1 MGVNEIDLFNLFAK
15 ISLNT
20 EDYENGLEEASGKTS
35 KFADKI
41 KGGLAT
47 AAKVGAAALGAAAAG
62 VVALTKQSIANYA
75 EYEQLVGGVE
85 TLFKGSANAVI
96 GYANNAYKTAGLSA
110 NQYMNTVTSFSA
122 SLLQSLGQDTEAAAR
137 YADMAI
143 TDMSDNANKMGTSME
158 MIQDAYQGFAKQ
170 NYTMLDNLKLGYG
183 GTKEEM
189 QRLLADAERLSG
201 LKFDISSYADIVDA
215 IHIVQTEMG
224 ITGTT
229 ALEASTTIQG
239 SLASV
244 KAAWTNLST
253 GFADE
258 TQDLDG
264 LITNFTDSVGTAF
277 GNLVPRI
284 TAAISGFGMAIP
296 KLASVLTNELPGMI
310 ESTLPVLVSAVTDLV
325 VAFVEAW
332 PSFITMITDML
343 PMLIETIVNALP
355 ELLPALIGGIVALI
369 AGIANA
375 LPTIIIAIVD
385 ALPTIIQSI
394 CTALMEN
401 IPILIQG
408 AIQLVLGIVQAL
420 PEIIVSLIEALP
432 DIIMMVVDV
441 IINNVGLFIEAAVQI
456 VFALVAALPEIV
468 LSLIEAVVNAVI
480 DLAEKIKEKW
490 PEFKEAAKEWFRRL
504 LEGIKEK
511 WKDVET
517 WATATWKS
525 VGNWFSGLWDSLV
538 SIGKNV
544 IDAIWE
550 GLKSAWESVVNWF
563 NGVWDS
569 LFGQADKNAQK
580 LAGKSSGGAGSSA
593 GAGVKL
599 NATAMVAGSHA
610 SGLNYVPFDGY
621 IAELHRGE
629 MVVPA
634 KQADDLRRGKTRPAV
649 SVVQYI
655 SSEAKTAADLMQE
668 AVWYQERAVLT
679 GV

>member
-1 MGVNEIDLFNLFAK
+1 MNEIDLFNLFAK

-35 KFADKI
+35 TFADKI

-47 AAKVGAAALGAAAAG
+47 AAKVGASALGAAAAA

-143 TDMSDNANKMGTSME
+143 TDMSDNANKMGTAME
-158 MIQDAYQGFAKQ
+158 SIQNAYQGFAKQ

-189 QRLLADAERLSG
+189 QRLLSDAEKLSG
-201 LKFDISSYADIVDA
+201 LKFDISSFADIVDA

-253 GFADE
+253 GFADD
-258 TQDLDG
+258 TQDLDV
-264 LITNFTDSVGTAF
+264 LITNFTDSVGTAA
-277 GNLVPRI
+277 GNLIPRI
-284 TAAISGFGMAIP
+284 TTVISGIGKAIP
-296 KLASVLTNELPGMI
+296 KLASVLTKELPGLI
-310 ESTLPVLVSAVTDLV
+310 KSTLPVLVSAATDLV
-325 VAFVEAW
+325 VGVVEAW
-332 PSFITMITDML
+332 PGFITMITDML

-355 ELLPALIGGIVALI
+355 ALLPALIGGIVALI
-369 AGIANA
+369 VGIANA
-375 LPTIIIAIVD
+375 LPTIIVAIVD
-385 ALPTIIQSI
+385 ALPTVIQSI
-394 CTALMEN
+394 CTALIEN

-468 LSLIEAVVNAVI
+468 LSLIKAVVNTVI

-490 PEFKEAAKEWFRRL
+490 PEFKEAAKEWFRKL

-517 WATATWKS
+517 WATNAWDDFVQWCRD
-525 VGNWFSGLWDSLV
+525 VGPRLKEAGKQALDGLWSGLKEAWA
-538 SIGKNV
+538 
-544 IDAIWE
+544 AI
-550 GLKSAWESVVNWF
+550 KAWFTGE
-563 NGVWDS
+563 WDS
-569 LFGQADKNAQK
+569 LFETSTSAS
-580 LAGKSSGGAGSSA
+580 GKKIIH
-593 GAGVKL
+593 VNKPK
-599 NATAMVAGSHA
+599 TQGSHA

-634 KQADDLRRGKTRPAV
+634 KQADDLRKGKVRPTV

>member
-375 LPTIIIAIVD
+375 LPTIIVAIVD
-385 ALPTIIQSI
+385 ALPTVIQSI
-394 CTALMEN
+394 CTALIEN

-420 PEIIVSLIEALP
+420 PEIITSLIDVMP
-432 DIIMMVVDV
+432 DIIMMIIETV
-441 IINNVGLFIEAAVQI
+441 ISNAGLFIEAAVEI
-456 VFALVAALPEIV
+456 IFAVVSALPEIFLTLV
-468 LSLIEAVVNAVI
+468 TKLLELVTS
-480 DLAEKIKEKW
+480 LAEKINDKW
-490 PEFKEAAKEWFRRL
+490 PKFKAAAKEWISKL
-504 LEGIKEK
+504 WDGIKEK
-511 WKDVET
+511 WENVKT
-517 WATATWKS
+517 WASNAWDKFVEDIRDIGPRLLSAGKELVNNIWDGIKS
-525 VGNWFSGLWDSLV
+525 VWNDLTSWVSDAWNSLWGITSTTSSKTGKKIV
-538 SIGKNV
+538 SV
-544 IDAIWE
+544 
-550 GLKSAWESVVNWF
+550 
-563 NGVWDS
+563 
-569 LFGQADKNAQK
+569 GQI
-580 LAGKSSGGAGSSA
+580 
-593 GAGVKL
+593 
-599 NATAMVAGSHA
+599 AGSHA

-621 IAELHRGE
+621 VAELHRGE
-629 MVVPA
+629 MVVPV
-634 KQADDLRRGKTRPAV
+634 KQADDLRKGKMRPTV